1 MIATAQIEMS
11 AQPAQ
16 MKQGGEKGAVVG
28 DGTLP
33 VFADSLIVAAKAAE
47 PAVPV
52 VDGGKGGRRSKADEE
67 DATTIASAREV
78 DATGGVVVLA
88 QVAAPQEML
97 PAWGLGEGSSAAG
110 RADGSSLLAAAVA
123 LPVARAEAGGEV
135 AASVTEGAGTAG
147 LPVVQDISVGEVAAA
162 PQVGGTA
169 AVPAA
174 GDDRS
179 NVLTGRTA
187 EVDALVA
194 AAPLAVPVDMPAGVG
209 GFEPGGGM
217 NGGGLVRDSAD
228 AAAVVVDSGAAGAV
242 ITVPAEVL
250 DSRAL
255 LTKAGAGLVG
265 GVQAAGQVGLGK
277 AVASLSLRAKATGK
291 SGFKE
296 GTEMKEL
303 DKSTPVKIASA
314 DVRSGDG
321 MQSDA
326 SPQTESSVAV
336 AVVVTHA
343 AAVEAH
349 AQGADRSV
357 AAPAD
362 GGGHTVTTND
372 SAARAV
378 VEVAEPVVAINTA
391 KLLHS
396 VGQTEMRVGMRSVEF
411 GNISIRTS
419 ATPELMLAEIS
430 VDHGELA
437 RMLATHVPEMQA
449 RLGGTQTAH
458 VQIEMSG
465 QNAGGNGGQAGGSGQ
480 DAQGSRQGQG
490 SRESSGGGSARRYE
504 RETLP
509 AGLMND
515 SGSLRLDVRV

>member
-1 MIATAQIEMS
+1 M
-11 AQPAQ
+11 
-16 MKQGGEKGAVVG
+16 
-28 DGTLP
+28 
-33 VFADSLIVAAKAAE
+33 
-47 PAVPV
+47 
-52 VDGGKGGRRSKADEE
+52 
-67 DATTIASAREV
+67 
-78 DATGGVVVLA
+78 VLA

-97 PAWGLGEGSSAAG
+97 PAWGLGEGSSAPG
-110 RADGSSLLAAAVA
+110 RGDGSSLLAAAAPLLV
-123 LPVARAEAGGEV
+123 VRGDAGQGEV
-135 AASVTEGAGTAG
+135 AASVRAEAATPG
-147 LPVVQDISVGEVAAA
+147 LPVQQAISVGQVAGE

-169 AVPAA
+169 PVAAA
-174 GDDRS
+174 GDDRLD
-179 NVLTGRTA
+179 VLPGRTA
-187 EVDALVA
+187 EVDTVA
-194 AAPLAVPVDMPAGVG
+194 AAASLAVPVDVAARVG
-209 GFEPGGGM
+209 GFELGGVLDGARLSGGM
-217 NGGGLVRDSAD
+217 DDLGAVRDSAD
-228 AAAVVVDSGAAGAV
+228 GPSLVVDQNAAGAA
-242 ITVPAEVL
+242 VPVRSETGGL
-250 DSRAL
+250 RAL

-326 SPQTESSVAV
+326 SPQTESSAAV

-357 AAPAD
+357 AAPVD
-362 GGGHTVTTND
+362 GGGLTVRTD
-372 SAARAV
+372 DAAARVV

-396 VGQTEMRVGMRSVEF
+396 VGQTEIRVGMRSVEF

-419 ATPELMLAEIS
+419 ATPELMSAEIS

-449 RLGGTQTAH
+449 RLGGGQPVQ
-458 VQIEMSG
+458 VQIEISG
-465 QNAGGNGGQAGGSGQ
+465 QSAGGNGGQASGSGQ
-480 DAQGSRQGQG
+480 HAQGSHQRQG
-490 SRESSGGGSARRYE
+490 SEESNGGGSARRYE
-504 RETLP
+504 REILP
-509 AGLMND
+509 AGLRND
-515 SGSLRLDVRV
+515 SGSTRLDVRV